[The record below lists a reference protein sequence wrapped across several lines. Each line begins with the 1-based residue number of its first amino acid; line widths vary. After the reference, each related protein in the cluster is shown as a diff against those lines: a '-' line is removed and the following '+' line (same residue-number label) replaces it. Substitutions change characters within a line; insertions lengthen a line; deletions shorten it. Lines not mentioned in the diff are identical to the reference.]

1 MKEITEYTDL
11 PLSQQEPLA
20 ERIGDIDQ
28 INNMTPQ
35 ERVREVVGWHLG
47 DPYWYNKFEDWLN
60 ASGLEIVE
68 KQHLC

>member
-1 MKEITEYTDL
+1 MEKITEYTDL
-11 PLSQQEPLA
+11 PFSQQEPLA

-35 ERVREVVGWHLG
+35 ERVKEVVGWHLG
-47 DPYWYNKFEDWLN
+47 DPYWYDQFENWLN

-68 KQHLC
+68 KEHS